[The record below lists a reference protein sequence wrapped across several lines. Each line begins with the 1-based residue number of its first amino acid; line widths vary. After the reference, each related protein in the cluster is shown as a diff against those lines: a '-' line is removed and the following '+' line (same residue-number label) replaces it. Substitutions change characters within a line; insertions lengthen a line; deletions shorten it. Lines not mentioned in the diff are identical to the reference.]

1 MHLAGAVADDE
12 GRAVVGLGLVNG
24 LEGLSRVGAHG
35 DLRHVDVAVAHG
47 DLGQGLLLGHLTG
60 SGELSDLAQVRGLG
74 GLAAGVGVDLG
85 VEDEDVDVVARSQD
99 VVQAT
104 EADVVGPAVAA
115 EDPEGL
121 LGEVSL
127 VGEDRLGSV
136 AAALLELGNVGSGS
150 GLGGL
155 GVVDGVNPSLAGGLE
170 LIGRTIGSDD
180 VLGSGDQLVLNGLIA
195 NGHAQTVLGIVLEQ
209 GVVPR
214 RAVTV
219 LVLAVRSGGS
229 GVAPNGGA
237 AGGVGNEHAVAGDLG
252 HQTCIGGLGAA
263 GAGAG
268 ELQVG
273 LLKLAALDVGRDELL
288 LLGDVLDHVVPNGL
302 LVHLLLGGNH
312 LEGAL
317 GANLDA
323 VGATHAVE
331 RGHGH
336 GELHALGLGAHG
348 VERAGSLGCGGSL
361 VLGHRERTDGGMRA
375 HIGALVALDALG
387 LVPVGNDHSDAALLV
402 CGGAQL
408 KLAVGAID
416 EGGNRQAV
424 AVHAID
430 GLEQVLDLLGD
441 GGLGLLGEL
450 DGGGIL
456 GGSPVGRNLELTEGG
471 SAGIDGLVVGVD
483 DSLALL
489 HVGLGSR
496 VLHVLQ
502 GVLGGQDLGQREEGG
517 LEHRVGA
524 LAHADLGRQVDSV
537 DQVDVDVVVRDV
549 ALGHGGHVLGELLV
563 APLAVDQEGAARLDV
578 ADHLEALNDVA
589 GVMAGDKVGLGHV
602 VRRTDRRIT
611 KAQVRDGDAAGLLGV
626 VLEVGLDVLV
636 GVVADDLNRVLVGA
650 DGTVATQTPEL
661 ALDGAGGCGVGRI
674 LGLGQ
679 AQVGH
684 VIDNADGELALGLV
698 LLELLEDSERGRGR
712 RILAAQAITAADDLD
727 ARLAGLVESGDDVL
741 VERLAD
747 RTRLLGTVHDGD
759 LLDGLGENVDKVLD
773 GERTEQTNLD
783 QADLL
788 AVSVEVVDD
797 FLEHVAEGAHAHDDA
812 IGIGSAV
819 VVEQA
824 VIGAEL
830 LVDLLHVALDDGR
843 KLVVDLVAGLAVLE
857 EDVAVL
863 VATAGVRVLRVERV
877 IAESLDGVHVAH
889 LGQILVVPHGDLLDL
904 VAGAEAVEEVKER
917 GLALD
922 GGKVSHR
929 REVHD
934 LLDVAL
940 GEHGEAGLTAG
951 HDVGVIA
958 KDVQGVG
965 SDATR
970 GDVEDARELLACDL
984 VHVRD
989 HQEQALRSR
998 VGGGQSTGAQR
1009 TVNGTG
1015 CTSLGLHLDDLDRG
1029 AEDVLATLG
1038 RPLVDMVGHRAG
1050 RRNGIDS
1057 RYLGVR
1063 IRNICGR
1070 LVAVHRLK
1078 LTRHIPLSS
1087 HIGIQAPAIAGMLA

>member
-1 MHLAGAVADDE
+1 M
-12 GRAVVGLGLVNG
+12 
-24 LEGLSRVGAHG
+24 
-35 DLRHVDVAVAHG
+35 
-47 DLGQGLLLGHLTG
+47 
-60 SGELSDLAQVRGLG
+60 
-74 GLAAGVGVDLG
+74 
-85 VEDEDVDVVARSQD
+85 
-99 VVQAT
+99 
-104 EADVVGPAVAA
+104 
-115 EDPEGL
+115 
-121 LGEVSL
+121 
-127 VGEDRLGSV
+127 
-136 AAALLELGNVGSGS
+136 
-150 GLGGL
+150 
-155 GVVDGVNPSLAGGLE
+155 
-170 LIGRTIGSDD
+170 
-180 VLGSGDQLVLNGLIA
+180 
-195 NGHAQTVLGIVLEQ
+195 
-209 GVVPR
+209 
-214 RAVTV
+214 
-219 LVLAVRSGGS
+219 
-229 GVAPNGGA
+229 
-237 AGGVGNEHAVAGDLG
+237 
-252 HQTCIGGLGAA
+252 
-263 GAGAG
+263 
-268 ELQVG
+268 
-273 LLKLAALDVGRDELL
+273 
-288 LLGDVLDHVVPNGL
+288 
-302 LVHLLLGGNH
+302 
-312 LEGAL
+312 
-317 GANLDA
+317 
-323 VGATHAVE
+323 
-331 RGHGH
+331 
-336 GELHALGLGAHG
+336 
-348 VERAGSLGCGGSL
+348 
-361 VLGHRERTDGGMRA
+361 
-375 HIGALVALDALG
+375 
-387 LVPVGNDHSDAALLV
+387 
-402 CGGAQL
+402 
-408 KLAVGAID
+408 
-416 EGGNRQAV
+416 
-424 AVHAID
+424 
-430 GLEQVLDLLGD
+430 
-441 GGLGLLGEL
+441 
-450 DGGGIL
+450 
-456 GGSPVGRNLELTEGG
+456 
-471 SAGIDGLVVGVD
+471 VGVD

-589 GVMAGDKVGLGHV
+589 GVVASDKVGLGHV
-602 VRRTDRRIT
+602 VRRTDRRIA

-636 GVVADDLNRVLVGA
+636 GVVADDLDRVLVGA

-712 RILAAQAITAADDLD
+712 RVLAAQAITAADDLD
-727 ARLAGLVESGDDVL
+727 ARLASLVESGDDVL

-747 RTRLLGTVHDGD
+747 GTRLLGTVHDGD
-759 LLDGLGENVDKVLD
+759 LFDGLGENVDEVLD
-773 GERTEQTNLD
+773 GERTEQANLD

-830 LVDLLHVALDDGR
+830 LVDLLHVALDDGG
-843 KLVVDLVAGLAVLE
+843 KLVVDLVAGLTVLE
-857 EDVAVL
+857 EDIAVL
-863 VATAGVRVLRVERV
+863 VAAAGVRVLRVERV
-877 IAESLDGVHVAH
+877 VAESLDGVHVAH

-940 GEHGEAGLTAG
+940 GEHGKAGLAAG

-958 KDVQGVG
+958 KNVQGVG

-970 GDVEDARELLACDL
+970 GDVEDARELLARDL

-989 HQEQALRSR
+989 HQEQTLRSR

-1015 CTSLGLHLDDLDRG
+1015 CTCLGLHLDDLDRG